1 MLKFYTLPY
10 LCCNATSPRVKIWAT
25 SSCVGQS
32 PAATQPKTP
41 HSSPIPDSSNSI
53 FISLSVNLTE
63 RGSSVSAISACPCV
77 SALRRQGSNT
87 CHSKRRSLKLNK
99 LNWNRLSCC
108 KKKECLSHL
117 SNESNAN
124 RYRLSESTNHAW
136 CSAKTIHAKINR
148 FSPAAVW
155 LVVKTV
161 WCVDIP
167 IRKKRVVTTVVVITF
182 RKKVQI
188 FDAAAAPLSHD

>member
-53 FISLSVNLTE
+53 FIGLSVNLTD

-77 SALRRQGSNT
+77 SALRQQGSNT
-87 CHSKRRSLKLNK
+87 CHSKWRSLKLNK

-108 KKKECLSHL
+108 KKKKKNASHNCRMSPTLTAIVCPNPRTTRDVLRKQYRQKSTDSHQLLFDLS
-117 SNESNAN
+117 
-124 RYRLSESTNHAW
+124 W
-136 CSAKTIHAKINR
+136 
-148 FSPAAVW
+148 
-155 LVVKTV
+155 
-161 WCVDIP
+161 
-167 IRKKRVVTTVVVITF
+167 
-182 RKKVQI
+182 
-188 FDAAAAPLSHD
+188 